1 VKGAPFPASRPSA
14 APLGLARPFWA
25 RRPASPHPS
34 LSRGIKMRRPLA
46 ARPLLFCFPSH
57 TGHPPRSC
65 SGLRPSS
72 FIDHRRS
79 SIAVSRLRMRH
90 RHPRSR
96 VIIGLRSLDRSSLAL
111 VRHCLS
117 PQKPSSEQQNRALL
131 SLSLSLSQKLLAVS
145 TLFASAQPNRRWF
158 VLRAS

>member
-1 VKGAPFPASRPSA
+1 MKGPPLPASRQTA
-14 APLGLARPFWA
+14 APLGLARSFRA

-34 LSRGIKMRRPLA
+34 LSRGIKTRRPLA
-46 ARPLLFCFPSH
+46 ARPLLCLFPSH
-57 TGHPPRSC
+57 IGHPPRSC

-79 SIAVSRLRMRH
+79 SIAMSRLRMRH

-96 VIIGLRSLDRSSLAL
+96 VTIGLRSLDRSSLAL
-111 VRHCLS
+111 ARHCLS

-131 SLSLSLSQKLLAVS
+131 SLSLSFSKVARCLY
-145 TLFASAQPNRRWF
+145 TLCFCSAQSKMI
-158 VLRAS
+158 RA